1 MSKRNKDYVGG
12 QVQNVDAE
20 LRDKEAV
27 IPVVE
32 EELRV
37 GKREVEK
44 GGVRV
49 TSKVTETPVEEEVRL
64 REEHVNVERR
74 PVDRPVSSAD
84 NAFREGTIEVTE
96 RAEEAVVAKNARVVE
111 EVVVNKDVNKRTEQV
126 RDVVHR
132 TDVDVQKIEGESK
145 LEGESLRREKA
156 SGK

>member
-1 MSKRNKDYVGG
+1 MGNRNKDYEGK

-44 GGVRV
+44 GGVRI

-64 REEHVNVERR
+64 REERINVERR
-74 PVDRPVSSAD
+74 PVDRPVTSSD
-84 NAFREGTIEVTE
+84 NAFQMGAIEVTE
-96 RAEEAVVAKNARVVE
+96 SAEEAVVAKSARVVE
-111 EVVVNKDVNKRTEQV
+111 EVVVNKDVQERTETV
-126 RDVVHR
+126 RDTLHR
-132 TDVDVQKIEGESK
+132 TDVDVEQVED
-145 LEGESLRREKA
+145 ESLRLGKS
-156 SGK
+156 SGR

>member
-1 MSKRNKDYVGG
+1 VSSRNKEYEAGH
-12 QVQNVDAE
+12 VQNVDAE

-27 IPVVE
+27 IPVAE

-49 TSKVTETPVEEEVRL
+49 TSRVKETPVEEEVRL

-84 NAFREGTIEVTE
+84 YAFQEGAIEVTE
-96 RAEEAVVAKNARVVE
+96 KAEEAVVAKDTRVVE
-111 EVVVNKDVNKRTEQV
+111 EVVVSKDVAERTEKV
-126 RDVVHR
+126 RDTLHS
-132 TDVDVQKIEGESK
+132 TDVDVQRTEGNA
-145 LEGESLRREKA
+145 RRRVKG
-156 SGK
+156 SGR

>member
-1 MSKRNKDYVGG
+1 MTKRDKDYADR

-49 TSKVTETPVEEEVRL
+49 TSKVTETPVEEQVRL

-74 PVDRPVSSAD
+74 PVDRPLSEAD

-96 RAEEAVVAKNARVVE
+96 RAEEAVVAKQARVVE
-111 EVVVNKDVNKRTEQV
+111 EVVVNKDVNERTEQV
-126 RDVVHR
+126 RDTVHS
-132 TDVDVQKIEGESK
+132 TDVDVQNIEGD
-145 LEGESLRREKA
+145 SLRRVKG
-156 SGK
+156 SGR